1 MARSPTGDSPG
12 RRRAGAP
19 VGGIGSPDHRST
31 VLDLRS
37 PVSAH
42 CFPVP
47 GQRSSLPV
55 RTRRGAGTPPAV
67 RVDRPVGSVSRS
79 AGMGCRRSRRNPRAL
94 APGGGPSVI
103 LTRSS
108 GLNGQGSSPCRSRD
122 TSVASRFTDLGHR
135 DGGLTGS
142 PQAFEPSRA
151 PFPPVRRYL
160 ARAPHRGPIRSE
172 GESTP
177 LASLQGRSPHHLRG
191 EHRSTT
197 NEFSSRS
204 CSTRSCSIPSCWTR
218 SCGNSGARRRGR
230 GTRCPWGNPSRW
242 PLPKAGSGRAGRAC
256 RRRFPR

>member
-19 VGGIGSPDHRST
+19 VGGESGVQITGRPSLISA
-31 VLDLRS
+31 LRS
-37 PVSAH
+37 PLPAH

-47 GQRSSLPV
+47 GPGPDAP
-55 RTRRGAGTPPAV
+55 RRRHPPAV

-160 ARAPHRGPIRSE
+160 ARAPHRAPIRGE

-177 LASLQGRSPHHLRG
+177 LASLRGRSPHHLRG

-204 CSTRSCSIPSCWTR
+204 CWTRSCSIPSCWTR

-256 RRRFPR
+256 RRRCPR